1 MRAAL
6 KYTLFRSDDTERM
19 RQHLRYLLVL
29 WLLAAGA
36 HLARGQASLSV
47 TPAYSYITEEAPH
60 GAFALHNDG
69 TELLEVVVSARFGV
83 IETDAEG
90 ASTHVSLGAAG
101 MLGNLVERLTF
112 FPKRLILEP
121 GGERVVRFL
130 IERPRESA
138 EGAHIALMHFTM
150 QERAAVQDGQVPA
163 VATALDIVYTLV
175 APVVLIHG
183 RGAPTLQ
190 AHVLDAGPTTLRLL
204 LTNHTPFPFMGG
216 VSVLGA
222 LGERIGRAES
232 AVYTRR
238 RLEISLS
245 ESVTNGRITLKFDNA
260 YTGLPSVVKER
271 FAVPA
276 SIELS
281 L

>member
-1 MRAAL
+1 M
-6 KYTLFRSDDTERM
+6 KYILFRSDDNECM
-19 RQHLRYLLVL
+19 YPYLYTLCFLVL
-29 WLLAAGA
+29 WLLAAGD
-36 HLARGQASLSV
+36 LAFGQASLSV

-69 TELLEVVVSARFGV
+69 TELLEVVVSTRFGV
-83 IETDAEG
+83 IEADAEG
-90 ASTHVSLGAAG
+90 TSTHVSLGTAG
-101 MLGNLVERLTF
+101 MLGNLAERLTF
-112 FPKRLILEP
+112 FPERLILEP
-121 GGERVVRFL
+121 GAERVVRFL

-150 QERAAVQDGQVPA
+150 RERAVVKDGQVPA

-183 RGAPTLQ
+183 RGTPTLR
-190 AHVLDAGPTTLRLL
+190 ADVLDTGATMLRLL
-204 LTNHTPFPFMGG
+204 LTNDTPFPFMGG
-216 VSVLGA
+216 VSVVGV

-238 RLEISLS
+238 RLEIPLS
-245 ESVTNGRITLKFDNA
+245 EAVTGGRITLEFDNS
-260 YTGLPSVVKER
+260 YTGLPAVVKER

>member
-1 MRAAL
+1 M
-6 KYTLFRSDDTERM
+6 FRSDDNEYM
-19 RQHLRYLLVL
+19 LRYLYRQCFLVL
-29 WLLAAGA
+29 WLLTTGV
-36 HLARGQASLSV
+36 HLALGQASLSV

-69 TELLEVVVSARFGV
+69 TELLEVTVSARFGV
-83 IETDAEG
+83 IEADAEG
-90 ASTHVSLGAAG
+90 ASTHVSLGSAG
-101 MLGNLVERLTF
+101 MLGNLAERLTF
-112 FPKRLILEP
+112 FPERLILEP
-121 GGERVVRFL
+121 GAERVVRFL

-150 QERAAVQDGQVPA
+150 QERAAVKDGQVPA

-183 RGAPTLQ
+183 RGTPTLR
-190 AHVLDAGPTTLRLL
+190 ADVLDAGSATLRLL
-204 LTNHTPFPFMGG
+204 LTNDTPFPFMGG
-216 VSVLGA
+216 VSVVGV

-238 RLEISLS
+238 RLEIPLS
-245 ESVTNGRITLKFDNA
+245 EAVTSGRVTLEFDNA
-260 YTGLPSVVKER
+260 YTGLPAVIKER
-271 FAVPA
+271 FTVPDP
-276 SIELS
+276 IELS

>member
-1 MRAAL
+1 M
-6 KYTLFRSDDTERM
+6 FRSDDNECM
-19 RQHLRYLLVL
+19 YPYLYTLCFLVL
-29 WLLAAGA
+29 WLLAAGD
-36 HLARGQASLSV
+36 LAFGQASLSV

-69 TELLEVVVSARFGV
+69 TELLEVVVSTRFGV
-83 IETDAEG
+83 IEADAEG
-90 ASTHVSLGAAG
+90 TSTHVSLGTAG
-101 MLGNLVERLTF
+101 MLGNLAERLTF
-112 FPKRLILEP
+112 FPERLILEP
-121 GGERVVRFL
+121 GAERVVRFL

-150 QERAAVQDGQVPA
+150 RERAVVKDGQVPA

-183 RGAPTLQ
+183 RGTPTLR
-190 AHVLDAGPTTLRLL
+190 ADVLDTGATMLRLL
-204 LTNHTPFPFMGG
+204 LTNDTPFPFMGG
-216 VSVLGA
+216 VSVVGV

-238 RLEISLS
+238 RLEIPLS
-245 ESVTNGRITLKFDNA
+245 EAVTGGRITLEFDNS
-260 YTGLPSVVKER
+260 YTGLPAVVKER